1 MSRDGSHSFAD
12 PGDFIYFV
20 SWIIYIYYFF
30 PIPSSREV
38 TECDLHVIHNLDL
51 REYHKFIKSLNSADF
66 RLHVAISSMFLGDF
80 S

>member
-1 MSRDGSHSFAD
+1 MPRDGSHSFAD

-20 SWIIYIYYFF
+20 SLIFF
-30 PIPSSREV
+30 SNLSSREV
-38 TECDLHVIHNLDL
+38 TECDLRVIHNLDL

-66 RLHVAISSMFLGDF
+66 RLHMAISSMFLGDF